1 MSGSESVR
9 TVDSFEP
16 AHNLGSSLL
25 RVLCWCQDGG
35 PWLPVRP
42 QRYERSHGMHVKH
55 NKWRVAWLRHFGF
68 PAATYEIGDDP
79 VMQDSWN

>member
-1 MSGSESVR
+1 
-9 TVDSFEP
+9 
-16 AHNLGSSLL
+16 
-25 RVLCWCQDGG
+25 
-35 PWLPVRP
+35 
-42 QRYERSHGMHVKH
+42 MHVKH